1 MKKSAKMVIAAGA
14 VFFSALITN
23 PAHAIFYCEA
33 AQVTKVGVYP
43 EISPETSTAYQIK
56 LKCPEKWGETA
67 GERGYYLS
75 TSVGEAGMAAAL
87 TALSTGK
94 TVRVEIASDAWN
106 SIMTGISINEQ

>member
-14 VFFSALITN
+14 VILSAIVTN

-43 EISPETSTAYQIK
+43 DLAPDTSTSYQIK
-56 LKCPEKWGETA
+56 IKCPEKWGATA

-75 TSVGEAGMAAAL
+75 TSVGEAGLAAAL

-94 TVRVEIASDAWN
+94 TARVEIASDQWN
-106 SIMTGISINEQ
+106 SIMTGISVNSD